1 MSTIISLTKFCTE
14 VPQKQKTRWACC
26 ASGLKTVLI
35 SGSLSTPQRARRVAV
50 MMMVAMGVLSE
61 NHEPTE

>member
-1 MSTIISLTKFCTE
+1 

-26 ASGLKTVLI
+26 ASGLKSVLI
-35 SGSLSTPQRARRVAV
+35 SELLFTPQRPRRMAV
-50 MMMVAMGVLSE
+50 MMVAAMSVDSE